1 MNEAQKKAKESVW
14 RRFQRAVAG
23 SRIVDETLLDTLEET
38 LLAADVG
45 IELTLK
51 IIEGFEKRVH
61 SHKYLHAQDLRDL
74 LKAEL
79 RIWAEKASL
88 SDESSH
94 ESSNES
100 SQEPSILTLV
110 GVNGVGKTTSV
121 AKLAYH
127 YKQQGKKVILGAADT
142 FRAAAVEQLHIH
154 GERLSCP
161 VVSKPHGSDPAAVA
175 FDTVRMA
182 KDKGYDI
189 AIIDTAGRLH
199 NKAHLMQELSRIYK
213 SIQKASPSASHA
225 KWLVL
230 DATTGTN
237 ADKQTK
243 IFQEIALINGLIFT
257 KLDGTAKGGML
268 LHISHHYGIPVRFVG
283 VGEGKADLR
292 RFDADTFIDTFV
304 PNW

>member
-23 SRIVDETLLDTLEET
+23 SRRVDETLLDTLEET

-61 SHKYLHAQDLRDL
+61 SHKYLHAQELRDL

-79 RIWAEKASL
+79 RIWALKASPA
-88 SDESSH
+88 DESF
-94 ESSNES
+94 
-100 SQEPSILTLV
+100 QAPAILTLV

-154 GERLSCP
+154 GDRLSCP

-182 KDKGYDI
+182 KEKGYDI

-213 SIQKASPSASHA
+213 SIQKASPGAPHA

-230 DATTGTN
+230 DATTGAN

-283 VGEGKADLR
+283 VGEGKTDLR
-292 RFDADTFIDTFV
+292 RFDADRFIDAFV